1 MIRLLFFV
9 ALILAMGFGFAWLA
23 DRPGDLTIAWQ
34 GQRIEMS
41 LMVAVTAVVSLVAVI
56 MISWWLIR
64 AIIVSPRT
72 VSRYFRANKRD
83 RGYQALSTGLI
94 AAGSGDAALARKMNK
109 RTKGL
114 LSADQEPLIHLLD
127 VQAALIE
134 GRYEEAR
141 ALFEAMAEDPE
152 TRELGLRGLYLEAK
166 RLGADEAA
174 NHYAETAA
182 EKAPHLPWAGQAT
195 LANRTRERKWDEA
208 LSLLDRQK
216 QTRMLDRAETDRKR
230 AVLLTARAMDHFD
243 ADPASARD
251 DGLAAVKLAPSL
263 VPAAMIAAKALFRE
277 DNLRKGSKILET
289 LWKQAPHPD
298 VADLYVRAR
307 LGDSVTDRL
316 KRAQRLESLKPNHA
330 DSLFAV
336 AHAALDAKRF
346 DLARQKAEAAARL
359 QPREGVFLLLA
370 DIEEAETGDQG
381 RIRHW
386 LSQALRAP
394 RDPAW
399 TADGYVSDTWE
410 PVSPV
415 SGTLDAFEWKVP
427 LEQLSGPLLDHET
440 ASASVDKAISTLPPL
455 LVQTPDAH
463 EEDELISPLPAAVRT
478 TDPLAD
484 ALAPMTNRA
493 DLPVID
499 VPASPILDPDD
510 FEDTDEKSDPK
521 PAAAAAAAPVAAAKP
536 DPAKPAAADQPSPPA
551 SADSGKPATAA
562 APADEDE
569 VAAKEAAFLNHRPDD
584 PGVDEDAAPEPKQRF
599 RLF

>member
-41 LMVAVTAVVSLVAVI
+41 LMVAVTAVVSLIVVI
-56 MISWWLIR
+56 MVGWWLIR

-72 VSRYFRANKRD
+72 VSRYFRASKRD

-94 AAGSGDAALARKMNK
+94 AAGAGDAALARKMNK
-109 RTKGL
+109 RTKSL

-134 GRYEEAR
+134 GRHEEAR

-152 TRELGLRGLYLEAK
+152 TRELGLRGLYLEAR
-166 RLGADEAA
+166 RLGAEEAA

-216 QTRMLDRAETDRKR
+216 QAGMLNRAETDRKR
-230 AVLLTARAMDHFD
+230 AVLLTARAMDHLD
-243 ADPASARD
+243 ADPAGARD
-251 DGLAAVKLAPSL
+251 DGLAAVRLAPGL
-263 VPAAMIAAKALFRE
+263 VPAAMIAARALFRE

-289 LWKQAPHPD
+289 LWKTTPHPD
-298 VADLYVRAR
+298 VAELYVRAR
-307 LGDSVTDRL
+307 LGDSVSDRL
-316 KRAQRLESLKPNHA
+316 KRAQRLESLRPHNPE
-330 DSLFAV
+330 SLFAV
-336 AHAALDAKRF
+336 ARAALDAKRY
-346 DLARQKAEAAARL
+346 DLARAKAEAAARL

-440 ASASVDKAISTLPPL
+440 ATASVDRAISTLPPL
-455 LVQTPDAH
+455 LARATEAEADGVRAPR
-463 EEDELISPLPAAVRT
+463 PAAVSAAVAQ
-478 TDPLAD
+478 AD
-484 ALAPMTNRA
+484 
-493 DLPVID
+493 
-499 VPASPILDPDD
+499 
-510 FEDTDEKSDPK
+510 
-521 PAAAAAAAPVAAAKP
+521 
-536 DPAKPAAADQPSPPA
+536 
-551 SADSGKPATAA
+551 TAA
-562 APADEDE
+562 ATNESPAGAVIE
-569 VAAKEAAFLNHRPDD
+569 VAATPIEHADDADATSRQAEPQPAATAPAEAGGSPGPEAPQTAPSSSTARPVPADMPAEESEIAAREAAFLNHRPDD
-584 PGVDEDAAPEPKQRF
+584 PGVDEETTAETKQRF